1 MLISLHLSQW
11 NSGKLSIA
19 LYYQAIYSIIQFS
32 IENILF
38 FYGTIC
44 FLRLSFP
51 SCSPWSFAPLLETL
65 ITSATLALV
74 VSALCSLCKAV
85 LNSLS
90 ASQIEVLKDSGS
102 SSAGHLQ
109 NLRAHID
116 ESITA
121 VHALD
126 TIAKM
131 IGASVAGATAAK
143 LFGDENLLLFSS
155 TFTLALL
162 IFSETLPKAIGAT
175 YAYGLAPFVS
185 CSLRAIVVL
194 LKPLVWLCRTITGFF
209 PQKAEETISALEFQ
223 TKLSR
228 RSGDIEEI
236 EERVINNIV
245 DLKNKIVREVMTPR
259 TVTFSLNEHIIV
271 GNAMAM
277 LTKLSSHSRIPVYN
291 REPNNV
297 TGIVLRKDV
306 LQALA
311 EGKTKLTLSRFK
323 QPAHFV
329 PETAP
334 LNRILIDFFDRRQH
348 LFIVVD
354 EYGTMTG
361 IISMEDV
368 LEEIVGLEIID
379 ESDKARDMRELA
391 RARNLESRRKM
402 KETMRK

>member
-1 MLISLHLSQW
+1 M
-11 NSGKLSIA
+11 
-19 LYYQAIYSIIQFS
+19 
-32 IENILF
+32 
-38 FYGTIC
+38 
-44 FLRLSFP
+44 
-51 SCSPWSFAPLLETL
+51 LETL
-65 ITSATLALV
+65 ITSVTLAIV
-74 VSALCSLCKAV
+74 ISALCSLCEAV
-85 LNSLS
+85 LDSLS
-90 ASQIEVLKDSGS
+90 ASQVEMLKKSGHA
-102 SSAGHLQ
+102 SADHLQ
-109 NLRAHID
+109 HLRADID
-116 ESITA
+116 EPITA
-121 VHALD
+121 IKTLN
-126 TIAKM
+126 TIAIT
-131 IGASVAGATAAK
+131 IGASAAGSTAAK

-155 TFTLALL
+155 TFTLTLL
-162 IFSETLPKAIGAT
+162 IFSEILPKAIGVT
-175 YAYGLAPFVS
+175 YAYTLAPFVS
-185 CSLRAIVVL
+185 YPLRAMVIL
-194 LKPLVWLCRTITGFF
+194 LKPFVWLCRTITGFF
-209 PQKAEETISALEFQ
+209 PHKAEETISALEFQ

-228 RSGDIEEI
+228 ISGDIEET

-259 TVTFSLNEHIIV
+259 TVTFSLNEHITV

-311 EGKTKLTLSRFK
+311 EGKNKLTLARFK

-379 ESDKARDMRELA
+379 ESDKAKDMRELA
-391 RARNLESRRKM
+391 RTRNLESRKKM
-402 KETMRK
+402 KENMRK

>member
-1 MLISLHLSQW
+1 M
-11 NSGKLSIA
+11 
-19 LYYQAIYSIIQFS
+19 
-32 IENILF
+32 
-38 FYGTIC
+38 
-44 FLRLSFP
+44 
-51 SCSPWSFAPLLETL
+51 LETL
-65 ITSATLALV
+65 ITAVTLAFV
-74 VSALCSLCKAV
+74 VSALCSLCAAV
-85 LNSLS
+85 LDSLS
-90 ASQIEVLKDSGS
+90 ASQIEMLKNSGHA
-102 SSAGHLQ
+102 SAEYLQ
-109 NLRAHID
+109 NLRADIV
-116 ESITA
+116 EPITA
-121 VHALD
+121 IQTLN
-126 TIAKM
+126 TIAKT

-155 TFTLALL
+155 TFTLTLL
-162 IFSETLPKAIGAT
+162 IFSEILPKAIGVS
-175 YAYGLAPFVS
+175 YAYTLAPFIS
-185 CSLRAIVVL
+185 YPLRAIVIL
-194 LKPLVWLCRTITGFF
+194 LKPFVWLCRTITGFF
-209 PQKAEETISALEFQ
+209 PHKAEETISALEFQ

-228 RSGDIEEI
+228 ISGDIEET
-236 EERVINNIV
+236 EERVINNII
-245 DLKNKIVREVMTPR
+245 DLRNKIVREVMTPR
-259 TVTFSLNEHIIV
+259 TVTFSLNEHSTV
-271 GNAMAM
+271 GNAMEM

-311 EGKTKLTLSRFK
+311 EGKNKLTLARCK

-379 ESDKARDMRELA
+379 ESDKAKDMRELA
-391 RARNLESRRKM
+391 RSRNLESRKKM
-402 KETMRK
+402 KENMRK